1 MVPCYTMARL
11 SPGLVVL
18 LNALLFPLMAHQ
30 VVAQPP
36 TLNLFEGGASEA
48 TFFVYFGSQE
58 PYTLN
63 FVTNSNTA
71 NLVVGE
77 VDNITVTINGGSAV
91 SSVERIEADAPSGI
105 SLTSQTIDNV
115 YEFRLLASGSESV
128 TTAHYRSLLMSLR
141 YISMLPNSSRDD
153 PPRNIT
159 VIASGPGGDS
169 ETQTARLVLVVS
181 NDAPPVI
188 NSRITVSVIEN
199 IANNVDFASIDAID
213 PDGLDVTF
221 SLQSSSTVFAI
232 SSDGALSVLDT
243 DSLDYESPTQ
253 RRFELVVVATDTDP
267 IAPMSSQADLVINVD
282 NANDNPPQFTSGS
295 YTFTVNEEAAN
306 VEVGTLAATDNDQEP
321 NTNTL
326 RTVFFFILDTRNEI
340 VQNFDLNRA
349 TGIISVRSVG
359 LDFESVQMYTFQVQ
373 ATDGVFND
381 TATVEVRV
389 IDIPDNR
396 PVITPA
402 SKLILINLDINQ
414 REVFLTNGT
423 GGQLR
428 VDDPDSQFLQDG
440 VASLSVVRGAV
451 VSHGLLANSL
461 NGDFT

>member
-1 MVPCYTMARL
+1 MVPCYTMAML

-18 LNALLFPLMAHQ
+18 LNTLLFPLLAHQ
-30 VVAQPP
+30 VVAQSP
-36 TLNLFEGGASEA
+36 TLSLFEGGANEA

-58 PYTLN
+58 AYTLN
-63 FVTNSNTA
+63 FVTNSDSA

-91 SSVERIEADAPSGI
+91 SSVERVVADAPPNT
-105 SLTSQTIDNV
+105 SLSLEAIDNV
-115 YEFRLLASGSESV
+115 YGFRLNPSGSVSV
-128 TTAHYRSLLMSLR
+128 TTADYRSLLMSLR

-153 PPRNIT
+153 PPRNIS
-159 VIASGPGGDS
+159 VVASGPGGDS
-169 ETQTARLVLVVS
+169 EPQTARLVLVVS

-188 NSRITVSVIEN
+188 DSRITVSVAEDVVN
-199 IANNVDFASIDAID
+199 NANFASIAATD

-221 SLQSSSTVFAI
+221 SLQSPSTVFAI
-232 SSDGALSVLDT
+232 SPGGVLSVLDT
-243 DSLDYESPTQ
+243 NSLDYESPTQ
-253 RRFELVVVATDTDP
+253 RRFELVVVARDTDP
-267 IAPMSSQADLVINVD
+267 ISPMSSQADLVINVN
-282 NANDNPPQFTSGS
+282 NANDNPPEFTSTS
-295 YTFTVNEEAAN
+295 YTFTVTEEAAN
-306 VEVGTLAATDNDQEP
+306 VEVGTLEATDNDQEP
-321 NTNTL
+321 RTNTL
-326 RTVFFFILDTRNEI
+326 GTVFFFILDTRSEI
-340 VQNFDLNRA
+340 IQNFDLNRA

-359 LDFESVQMYTFQVQ
+359 LDFESIQMYSFQVQ

-381 TATVEVRV
+381 TATVEVGV

-402 SKLILINLDINQ
+402 SKLILIDLDVSQ

-440 VASLSVVRGAV
+440 VASLTVARGAI
-451 VSHGLLANSL
+451 VS
-461 NGDFT
+461 